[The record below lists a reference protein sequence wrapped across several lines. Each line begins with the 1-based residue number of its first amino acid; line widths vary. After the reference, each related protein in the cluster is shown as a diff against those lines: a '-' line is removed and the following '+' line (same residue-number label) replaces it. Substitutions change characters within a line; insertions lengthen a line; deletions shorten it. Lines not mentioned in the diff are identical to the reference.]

1 MTRFLNKI
9 ADMLADAALPGMGVN
24 VQTTA
29 EPHSKAS
36 FESGMSRLKRFLQN
50 LTDTLADAAMLEMGV
65 NVATP
70 AATAG
75 TVHESL
81 EENLIEVAFAEAAD
95 YDDIHEAILREHRSE
110 QDIAHP
116 DDCQYGDNDLCF
128 A

>member
-1 MTRFLNKI
+1 
-9 ADMLADAALPGMGVN
+9 
-24 VQTTA
+24 
-29 EPHSKAS
+29 
-36 FESGMSRLKRFLQN
+36 MSRLKRFLQN